1 MSSNRRTDE
10 EDNLRGR
17 LHTKKFEETSKH
29 QRVRKSLRR
38 GEGAS
43 AGGWTACAREKLI
56 LHAAGLEAAAAAA
69 EETRNKKKSLVG
81 GGLGPPPPAT
91 TRGGCRRFFTYRLSF
106 SFFFFHSV
114 SAATSW
120 GYLQFI
126 LVLMVLHMEPD

>member
-69 EETRNKKKSLVG
+69 AAEETRKKKSLVG

-106 SFFFFHSV
+106 SFFFSIVCLLPRHGVICSSF
-114 SAATSW
+114 W
-120 GYLQFI
+120 C
-126 LVLMVLHMEPD
+126 

>member
-56 LHAAGLEAAAAAA
+56 LHAAGLDAAAAAAA
-69 EETRNKKKSLVG
+69 EETRKKKKKAS
-81 GGLGPPPPAT
+81 
-91 TRGGCRRFFTYRLSF
+91 
-106 SFFFFHSV
+106 
-114 SAATSW
+114 SAAGSDHLLPQPR
-120 GYLQFI
+120 GAAAVDFSHIGFLFF
-126 LVLMVLHMEPD
+126 LFFLP